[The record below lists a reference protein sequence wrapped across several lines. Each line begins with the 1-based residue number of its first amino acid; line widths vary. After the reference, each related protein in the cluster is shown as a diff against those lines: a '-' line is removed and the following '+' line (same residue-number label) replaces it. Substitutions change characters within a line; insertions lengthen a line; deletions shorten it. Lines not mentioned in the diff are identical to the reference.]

1 MPLCACRSLPPHKAA
16 ITSEDGIKAMSETG
30 TQQETDSSNLPHEE
44 LTEEE
49 LKGLSGGFKFHKHER
64 NPTQVPLSE
73 PRDD

>member
-1 MPLCACRSLPPHKAA
+1 M
-16 ITSEDGIKAMSETG
+16 AMSEKEAN
-30 TQQETDSSNLPHEE
+30 QETGSCELPHEE
-44 LTEEE
+44 LNEEE

>member
-1 MPLCACRSLPPHKAA
+1 M
-16 ITSEDGIKAMSETG
+16 AMSEKG
-30 TQQETDSSNLPHEE
+30 ANQEMESSERRHEE
-44 LTEEE
+44 LTEEQ

>member
-1 MPLCACRSLPPHKAA
+1 
-16 ITSEDGIKAMSETG
+16 MSEKG
-30 TQQETDSSNLPHEE
+30 TQQETGSSELPHEE

>member
-1 MPLCACRSLPPHKAA
+1 M
-16 ITSEDGIKAMSETG
+16 AMSEKS
-30 TQQETDSSNLPHEE
+30 TQQETGSCELPHEE
-44 LTEEE
+44 LTNEE

>member
-1 MPLCACRSLPPHKAA
+1 
-16 ITSEDGIKAMSETG
+16 MSEKG
-30 TQQETDSSNLPHEE
+30 TQQETGSSEQPHEE

-49 LKGLSGGFKFHKHER
+49 LKGLSGGFKFDMHER

>member
-1 MPLCACRSLPPHKAA
+1 
-16 ITSEDGIKAMSETG
+16 MSKKS
-30 TQQETDSSNLPHEE
+30 TQQETGGSELPHKE

-49 LKGLSGGFKFHKHER
+49 LKGLSGEFKFHKHER